1 MIINYVE
8 QVVDRVL
15 PDLLENYNDVC
26 KCEICLEDMKA
37 YALNN
42 IKPLYFVREKGK
54 LYSRINESLVQFNAD
69 VQSAVIQAIERIAA
83 NPKHIED

>member
-1 MIINYVE
+1 MIVNYVE
-8 QVVDRVL
+8 QVVDKVL
-15 PDLLENYNDVC
+15 PELLEDYDDIC
-26 KCEICLEDMKA
+26 KCETCLEDMKA

-69 VQSAVIQAIERIAA
+69 VQRVVIQAIERVSA
-83 NPKHIED
+83 NPKHNE

>member
-8 QVVDRVL
+8 HVVDKILPEVL
-15 PDLLENYNDVC
+15 TEYDDIC
-26 KCEICLEDMKA
+26 KCETCLEDMKA

-42 IKPLYFVREKGK
+42 IKPLYYVREKGK

-69 VQSAVIQAIERIAA
+69 VHRTVIQAIVKVSE
-83 NPKHIED
+83 NPKHDR

>member
-1 MIINYVE
+1 MIVNYVE
-8 QVVDRVL
+8 QVVDKVL
-15 PDLLENYNDVC
+15 PELLKDYDDIC
-26 KCEICLEDMKA
+26 KCETCLEDMKA

-69 VQSAVIQAIERIAA
+69 VQRVVIQAIERVSA
-83 NPKHIED
+83 NPKHDK

>member
-1 MIINYVE
+1 LIINYVE

-15 PDLLENYNDVC
+15 PEILENYDDIC
-26 KCEICLEDMKA
+26 KCETCLEDMKA

-69 VQSAVIQAIERIAA
+69 VHRAVIQAVERIST
-83 NPKHIED
+83 NPKHKEG